1 MHSLASA
8 HNAPLAS
15 APRAPA
21 SREAAAVD
29 SFARICAQLAD
40 ASLHEGLPSPASSSP
55 TDGVLGAVVRWSL
68 DAGVVLVEMDELCSA
83 APRISLPDL
92 REYFFQFALNHSIFL
107 DSARRPR

>member
-1 MHSLASA
+1 MPSLASA

-40 ASLHEGLPSPASSSP
+40 ASLLEGLPSPASSSASSSP

-92 REYFFQFALNHSIFL
+92 REYFF
-107 DSARRPR
+107 